1 MNEDKPPLT
10 HIQLN
15 ENVKRLRE
23 AAQPL
28 NGNSPGFGAVR
39 ILNAFTLLV
48 ADLLETLAVEERERA
63 KQALKEQRK

>member
-28 NGNSPGFGAVR
+28 DRHSPGFGAVR

-63 KQALKEQRK
+63 KAELRDQRK